1 MENPRIKEL
10 TEKARNGKLSD
21 TEKTE
26 LTGLL
31 KPTPSSMTGMDA
43 LGAKVPGVSEKEFNA
58 IVKEEMAKKPTTIVH
73 AASDQL
79 GSVPKVVELPSKNM
93 DKYQRDVE
101 SARLNAA
108 TVPGESN
115 EGKLPPFPIPTKDP
129 AVTTKVKTPVVEKT
143 PVAKAT
149 ETPVT
154 PVTTEATKS
163 DTPKLDANEPVK
175 DKKSFGA
182 VLKELASKYAVPL
195 LEILEAVGKYRGGIT
210 TPTVIEKK
218 YADKLERDQAD
229 YVNRLADVRAAAEQE
244 RQEKLLAK
252 KYEYE
257 GKQADID
264 RLAEKEARGEELSAK
279 EKLFK
284 MELAAT
290 TAAKKPF
297 TPASIIPE

>member
-31 KPTPSSMTGMDA
+31 KPTPPSMTGMDA

-129 AVTTKVKTPVVEKT
+129 AVTTKVKTPVVEKA

-154 PVTTEATKS
+154 TVTTEATKS

-182 VLKELASKYAVPL
+182 VLKELASKYGVPL
-195 LEILEAVGKYRGGIT
+195 LEMLEAVGKYRGGIT

-218 YADKLERDQAD
+218 YTEKLEKEQAD
-229 YVNRLADVRAAAEQE
+229 YINKLAEARSVAEQE
-244 RQEKLLAK
+244 RQNKLLERQQEFQA
-252 KYEYE
+252 
-257 GKQADID
+257 KQAELERIAD
-264 RLAEKEARGEELSAK
+264 KEARGLELSSK

-284 MELAAT
+284 MELAASGASKKS
-290 TAAKKPF
+290 AA
-297 TPASIIPE
+297 PASIIPE